1 MSDQSTLFEAFGSFT
16 GQKIK
21 DSFRCSSEVVVLI
34 LYKPRQATCLQKA
47 RAEMRHRFSI

>member
-34 LYKPRQATCLQKA
+34 LYKPGKLLAYKKLLRK
-47 RAEMRHRFSI
+47 